1 MMTITEQHW
10 RVLRAAISVPDQLTG
25 LMQIMT
31 DNRATAT
38 DVLHALRN
46 ISGRAE
52 FIAQFCRDAEKLL
65 PSIPPPLRNP
75 DG

>member
-1 MMTITEQHW
+1 MTITEQHW

-46 ISGRAE
+46 IRGRAE
-52 FIAQFCRDAEKLL
+52 FIAQFCRDAEKL
-65 PSIPPPLRNP
+65 PRFIPPLPEKP
-75 DG
+75 